1 MQMSFDHS
9 VQYAEANG
17 MATYGLFFHRA
28 NAKIDVSKET
38 DRYRQYIIICDI
50 ILSGLHHT

>member
-28 NAKIDVSKET
+28 NAKINASKET
-38 DRYRQYIIICDI
+38 GCDK
-50 ILSGLHHT
+50 